1 MMGITDWVW
10 KRLKLSAKRSERTE
24 HKAGPHSKFP
34 KVILRVVKHHDI
46 RFSVIYITA
55 DTRSFFE

>member
-10 KRLKLSAKRSERTE
+10 KRLKLSAKRSERAE

-34 KVILRVVKHHDI
+34 KVILQSSKA
-46 RFSVIYITA
+46 SLY
-55 DTRSFFE
+55 